1 MNYPIKSISRFG
13 EIKAILNQPT
23 LYIFEG
29 KQGQHLTL
37 GVSDGTSRAKLLT
50 PSGQGLTTLYSG
62 EWKGVLPESGIY
74 RVLVYPQQE
83 STHSAIQVDLSQNL
97 SGNSSHHQFTDWRL
111 SEYAYKGSRSAEIDT
126 NQGEI
131 KMEINLFSQQIQP
144 LKITCKSGQILTVKA
159 NTVSLAIQSPTGQL
173 LDLKEGFVLT
183 SITQDGVYKVL
194 VIGEDYPVTTP
205 ITVKLQ

>member
-144 LKITCKSGQILTVKA
+144 IKITCKSGQILTVKA

>member
-83 STHSAIQVDLSQNL
+83 STHSAIKVDLSQNL

-111 SEYAYKGSRSAEIDT
+111 SEYTHKGSRSAEIDT

>member
-13 EIKAILNQPT
+13 EIKATLNQPT

-83 STHSAIQVDLSQNL
+83 STHSAIKVDLSQNL

-111 SEYAYKGSRSAEIDT
+111 SEYAYKGSRSAEIEA

-131 KMEINLFSQQIQP
+131 QMEINLFSQQIQP

-183 SITQDGVYKVL
+183 SITQDGVYKIL

>member
-13 EIKAILNQPT
+13 EIKATLNQPT

-83 STHSAIQVDLSQNL
+83 STHSAIKVDLSQNL

-111 SEYAYKGSRSAEIDT
+111 SEYAYKGSRSAEIGT
-126 NQGEI
+126 NQSEI
-131 KMEINLFSQQIQP
+131 QMEINLFSQQIQP

>member
-144 LKITCKSGQILTVKA
+144 IKITCKSGQILTVKA
-159 NTVSLAIQSPTGQL
+159 NTVSLAIQSPTGKL

>member
-13 EIKAILNQPT
+13 EIKATLNQPT

-62 EWKGVLPESGIY
+62 EWKGVLPECGIY

-83 STHSAIQVDLSQNL
+83 STHSAIKVDLSQNL

-111 SEYAYKGSRSAEIDT
+111 SEYAHKGSRSAEIDT
-126 NQGEI
+126 NKGEI

-159 NTVSLAIQSPTGQL
+159 NTVSLAIQSPTGKL